1 MTLIDVEHLHK
12 RYGEKIAVD
21 DVSLTVDEGEIFGV
35 LGRNGAGKTTTI
47 ECIVGLRRPDRG
59 RVRVLGTD
67 PQRGGPGLR
76 EQVGVQLQESDLPDK
91 LTVAEA
97 IDLYASFY
105 RTPANG
111 GALLELLGLTEKR
124 NTRYKKLSGGQKQ
137 RLSIA
142 LALIGRPRIAVL
154 DELTTG
160 LDPAARRGTWALI
173 EDIRAKG
180 VTIVL
185 VSHFMEE
192 AERLCDRVAVIEAGR
207 VAAVGSPAGLA
218 GRLGGEQRIHF
229 RPSGPL
235 DGRLLADLPEVTSV
249 TRTAD
254 TVVVTGTADALMAV
268 TAALASRGIV
278 AHELRVEQP
287 TLEDAFVAVTTGAR
301 PSTEI

>member
-1 MTLIDVEHLHK
+1 MAVIDVEHVHK
-12 RYGEKIAVD
+12 QYGEKVAVD
-21 DVSLTVDEGEIFGV
+21 DVSFTVEEGEIFGV
-35 LGRNGAGKTTTI
+35 LGRNGAGKTTTV
-47 ECIVGLRRPDRG
+47 ECIVGLRRPDG
-59 RVRVLGTD
+59 GLVRVLGID
-67 PQRGGPGLR
+67 PQRDGHELR
-76 EQVGVQLQESDLPDK
+76 QQVGVQLQESDLPDK

-105 RTPANG
+105 RTPADG
-111 GALLELLGLTEKR
+111 RALLELLGLADKR
-124 NTRYKKLSGGQKQ
+124 STRYKNLSGGQKQ

-160 LDPAARRGTWALI
+160 LDPAARRDTWALI
-173 EDIRAKG
+173 EDIRRQG

-207 VAAVGSPAGLA
+207 VAAIGSPAGLA

-235 DGRLLADLPEVTSV
+235 DGRLLADLPEVTRV
-249 TRTAD
+249 TRTGD

-268 TAALASRGIV
+268 TSALARRGIT

-287 TLEDAFVAVTTGAR
+287 SLEDAFVAVTGGAR
-301 PSTEI
+301 PSTLN